1 MIHATSD
8 THPIRVDVVPT
19 PGLPGRLGLTFAPG
33 KNAPSE
39 NHRVRWLRDLGDD
52 LKVLWHRHGSDVLVA
67 LMRAPEYDLLGVP
80 RLVERAEETGMRVRR
95 FEISDRSVPGPDQA
109 DAFDR
114 LIDTLLDDVR
124 AGRNVTVVCR
134 GGLGRSGLV
143 AACALVRLGETPARA
158 IGRVRS
164 ARPGAVETRDQ
175 ERYVGSYAERIASR
189 RTVGRGGVRE
199 RRREASRA

>member
-39 NHRVRWLRDLGDD
+39 NHRVRWLRDLEDD
-52 LKVLWHRHGSDVLVA
+52 LNVLWRRHGCDVLVTA
-67 LMRAPEYDLLGVP
+67 MRPYEYGVLGIP
-80 RLVERAEETGMRVRR
+80 RLVDSAERLGMTVRP
-95 FEISDRSVPGPDQA
+95 FEIADRSVPGPERA
-109 DAFDR
+109 EAFDA
-114 LIDTLLDDVR
+114 LIEVLSDDLR

-134 GGLGRSGLV
+134 GGLGRSGLI
-143 AACALVRLGETPARA
+143 AACVLVRQGETPARA

-164 ARPGAVETRDQ
+164 ARPGAIETRQQ
-175 ERYVGSYAERIASR
+175 ERYVQTYAERIG
-189 RTVGRGGVRE
+189 VGQPKGRATFVE
-199 RRREASRA
+199 RRREPIGA